1 MPEKNKQ
8 QDKKTGIFSLLIPY
22 RGLLALLILFAL
34 ISNSVSLWL
43 PKIIGHGIDTYI
55 QAYIHSMG
63 KHLDFNLNP
72 VILKFSLAILF
83 IFIFSYLQSIIQTYT
98 SERVARDLRSRL
110 SDKISRQSH
119 AFIEF
124 VNPSKLLTN
133 LTGDVDSIKL
143 FVSQAL
149 VSIVSSIF
157 IIIGA
162 SVLLLTI
169 NWKLGLCVIAIIP
182 IIGIAF
188 FLVLKKVR
196 ALFKESRAVID
207 WLNKVI
213 NESILGS
220 ALIRVINSQQLEFD
234 KFLKANT
241 KAKEYGL
248 HIVGLFAG
256 LIPIITFTAN
266 IAGLTILALG
276 GHFVINKTM
285 TLGDFAAFNSYLVQ
299 LIFPI
304 LVIGFM
310 SNIIAQAT
318 ASYERINSVLDTP
331 DPPETGTVTEPLRG
345 DIELKDVNVVYG
357 QKPALKDI
365 SFSVKAGSK
374 IAIIGPTAA
383 GKTQLLYLLTG
394 LIKPQSGEVLFD
406 GRGIDNYNSES
417 FHSQVGFVFQDSII
431 FNMSIR
437 ENIAFSDTVTD
448 ESLEKAIDTAELHE
462 FVDSLP
468 DKLSTIV
475 SERGSS
481 LSGGQKQR
489 IMLARALAV
498 NPRILLLDDFTARVD
513 NHTEKKILENVQKN
527 YPGLTLISVTQ
538 KIASVEHYDQ
548 IILLMEGEI
557 VASGKHDELMH
568 TSTDYVQ
575 IFNSQQSTSNYELR
589 SK

>member
-1 MPEKNKQ
+1 MPKKNNKPKTEKKP
-8 QDKKTGIFSLLIPY
+8 GISSLLKPY
-22 RGLLALLILFAL
+22 TGLLFMLILFAL
-34 ISNSVSLWL
+34 FSNSINLWL
-43 PKIIGHGIDTYI
+43 PKIIGHGIDDYG
-55 QAYIHSMG
+55 AYFYHITKS
-63 KHLDFNLNP
+63 FNLSP
-72 VILKFSLAILF
+72 YIFKFSGAIF
-83 IFIFSYLQSIIQTYT
+83 FVFIFSYLQSIIQTYA
-98 SERVARDLRSRL
+98 SEKVARDLRTKL
-110 SDKISRQSH
+110 SFKISQQSST
-119 AFIEF
+119 AIDKL
-124 VNPSKLLTN
+124 NPSKLLTN
-133 LTGDVDSIKL
+133 LTADVDSIKL

-149 VSIVSSIF
+149 VSIVSSVF
-157 IIIGA
+157 IIVGA
-162 SVLLLTI
+162 SVMLLTI
-169 NWKLGLCVIAIIP
+169 NWKLALCVIAIIP
-182 IIGIAF
+182 IIGITFAV
-188 FLVLKKVR
+188 VLKKVR
-196 ALFKESRAVID
+196 VVFKQRFAVYD

-241 KAKEYGL
+241 QARDLGL
-248 HIVGLFAG
+248 KIIRLFAG
-256 LIPIITFTAN
+256 LIPVITFTAN
-266 IAGLTILALG
+266 VATLSILALG
-276 GHFVINKTM
+276 GHFVIANTM
-285 TLGDFAAFNSYLVQ
+285 SLGDFAAFNSYLMQ

-318 ASYERINSVLDTP
+318 ASYERITAVIEAP
-331 DPPETGTVTEPLRG
+331 EPPETGTITEALRG
-345 DIELKDVNVVYG
+345 DVELNDVNLFYG
-357 QKPALKDI
+357 QKPALKHV

-374 IAIIGPTAA
+374 IAVIGPTAA
-383 GKTQLLYLLTG
+383 GKTQLLYLMTN
-394 LIKPQSGEVLFD
+394 LIKPNSGEVLFD
-406 GRGIDNYNSES
+406 GRGIDEYNSEA

-448 ESLEKAIDTAELHE
+448 ESLQKAIDTAELHE
-462 FVDSLP
+462 FVDTLP
-468 DKLSTIV
+468 EKLSTIV

-498 NPRILLLDDFTARVD
+498 DPKVLLLDDFTARVD
-513 NHTEKKILENVQKN
+513 GNTEKKILQNVQQN

-557 VASGKHDELMH
+557 VATGKHDELMH
-568 TSTDYVQ
+568 TSTEYVQ